1 MGQTLVRR
9 EATLISGAIRRAA
22 TLVNGGIQTF
32 VLHFQVSLS
41 MARSALMSVNRG
53 VKFISGATERLTGD
67 GDTALLILSIKR
79 GSANKVT
86 VTTLSLETAKDM
98 YPAATEDLFFSSV
111 YQLST
116 LTTSYS
122 RVHSRRMHGVSGSQM
137 NCNKCVT
144 QMCYKCVFL
153 RC

>member
-1 MGQTLVRR
+1 VRR
-9 EATLISGAIRRAA
+9 EAILISGAIRRAA

-32 VLHFQVSLS
+32 VLHFQVSPS

-98 YPAATEDLFFSSV
+98 YLAATADQFSSSV
-111 YQLST
+111 NQLST

-137 NCNKCVT
+137 NCNKYVLHRCV
-144 QMCYKCVFL
+144 
-153 RC
+153 